1 MKFRQFERMGSHLD
15 RLESSGDFGDSPFES
30 PSDLWMDAENVSGRR
45 TRKSTKHSKS
55 AWCSW
60 KTADNVQADWI
71 GSKHCLVPPKMPTWN
86 PRKLVVQKRRTSVL
100 PTSTNHLSET
110 TFLLGKCSSVQQMQ
124 TICKW
129 IKKQGTGVS
138 ISRVAHII
146 LKGLNIF
153 NTQNLD
159 EPNNNSPRFETNT
172 T

>member
-1 MKFRQFERMGSHLD
+1 MGPKAPKNAGFRMKFRQFERMGSHLE
-15 RLESSGDFGDSPFES
+15 RLESSGDFGDSPFEY

-71 GSKHCLVPPKMPTWN
+71 GSKHCLVLPKCKHEP
-86 PRKLVVQKRRTSVL
+86 KKIGVQKRRTSVL
-100 PTSTNHLSET
+100 PTNTNHLSET

-124 TICKW
+124 TICQW
-129 IKKQGTGVS
+129 IKENRRTGVS

-153 NTQNLD
+153 NT
-159 EPNNNSPRFETNT
+159 
-172 T
+172 